1 MIAGR
6 TGAGESMAGSNT
18 LPIARAAQIN
28 WPHLLLGSRGRI
40 SRADWWIGAVSL
52 LVIDGLAAALNRVAG
67 ATVAFALGLVF
78 LLVFYSSLA
87 VTAKRLHDRNR
98 RGWWILMF
106 PLGFVVLISL
116 VGTFR
121 EDLDPVVYYGLL
133 GTALIL
139 AIAAMIELGLTRGTP
154 GPNRYGPD
162 PLAKI
167 RSDSRQTN
175 GKPAT

>member
-1 MIAGR
+1 MFGD
-6 TGAGESMAGSNT
+6 NT

-28 WPHLLLGSRGRI
+28 WPHLLLGTRGRI
-40 SRADWWIGAVSL
+40 SRADWWIGAVVL

-67 ATVAFALGLVF
+67 ATVAFVVGLVF
-78 LLVFYSSLA
+78 LLVFYSALA

-116 VGTFR
+116 VGTFG
-121 EDLDPVVYYGLL
+121 EDLDPIVYYGVL

-139 AIAAMIELGLTRGTP
+139 AIAAVIELGLTRGTP

-167 RSDSRQTN
+167 RSDPRQTN
-175 GKPAT
+175 GRPAT